1 MTHEAKHLKL
11 SESLD
16 ERQVKLLRL
25 YVEHGKT
32 TKMALAS
39 GISRKS
45 ITVSLMGIVNRLCVY
60 DRDEAVVK
68 ARKLGLI

>member
-1 MTHEAKHLKL
+1 MTHEAKHLNL

-16 ERQVKLLRL
+16 ERQIKLLRL

-32 TKMALAS
+32 ATMALAS
-39 GISRKS
+39 GKSRKTIS
-45 ITVSLMGIVNRLCVY
+45 DSLMNIVNRLCVY